1 MVWKGPHLVGISPWN
16 IASRLYGDL
25 GIFFLKTPWWPP
37 WKKTLRN
44 PGSRKTIEK
53 MEFKALL
60 EEEDD
65 EDRIRFFFGVESTTG
80 FLVMPGHAVKRT
92 YGNVSSTVEKPRN
105 QRETQKTT
113 PRELEVDIMQVCLNE
128 WMSLCYNEA
137 VSHCIHLLII
147 CL

>member
-1 MVWKGPHLVGISPWN
+1 MQ
-16 IASRLYGDL
+16 
-25 GIFFLKTPWWPP
+25 
-37 WKKTLRN
+37 
-44 PGSRKTIEK
+44 
-53 MEFKALL
+53 FKALL

-128 WMSLCYNEA
+128 
-137 VSHCIHLLII
+137 
-147 CL
+147 

>member
-1 MVWKGPHLVGISPWN
+1 MSNTTTSLES
-16 IASRLYGDL
+16 
-25 GIFFLKTPWWPP
+25 
-37 WKKTLRN
+37 TLINAPFQVREN
-44 PGSRKTIEK
+44 NRK
-53 MEFKALL
+53 MQFKALL

-128 WMSLCYNEA
+128 
-137 VSHCIHLLII
+137 
-147 CL
+147 